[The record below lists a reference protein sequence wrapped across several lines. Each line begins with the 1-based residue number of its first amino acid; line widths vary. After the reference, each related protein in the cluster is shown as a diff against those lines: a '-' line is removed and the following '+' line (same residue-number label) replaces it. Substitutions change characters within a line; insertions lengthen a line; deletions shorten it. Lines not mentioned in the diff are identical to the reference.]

1 MVVCLL
7 SALIVLTVA
16 LIAMSITV
24 KRLSKEIDKIKE
36 ILEFRRVKCQHLD
49 FYDLSEHEDR
59 LYKLEQALELKEY
72 FDEETLNEEDNE

>member
-24 KRLSKEIDKIKE
+24 KRLSKEIDKIKK
-36 ILEFRRVKCQHLD
+36 ILEFRRVKYQYLD

>member
-7 SALIVLTVA
+7 SSLIVLTVA

-36 ILEFRRVKCQHLD
+36 ILEFRRVKYQHLD

>member
-36 ILEFRRVKCQHLD
+36 ILKFRRVKYQYLD

>member
-36 ILEFRRVKCQHLD
+36 ILEFRRVKYQHLD
-49 FYDLSEHEDR
+49 FYDPSEHEDR